1 MRIYIAIFVIL
12 MLTTLLLTI
21 LYKSIPV
28 KSDEVQAE
36 EVQEEEIDEEKIPD
50 SDSDSDSEDED
61 EILNGSTQGSSIK
74 PPRDK
79 SPPKINQP
87 QPIAPIRLPVRPTPP
102 PARAPPLI
110 PPTPP
115 PASLEPLPPT
125 PPAPAPAPPRPT
137 PTYTVSFSVKQ
148 KTMTVNITNIKNAHN
163 SFVITF
169 HGAAIP
175 AGPNRKYEYPETDL
189 KTYTLADGETSFTF
203 AVTVAYYGSYDYIVK
218 LNGEQTDTF
227 TAIHTEPLPPA
238 PPPPDQYQWVTHNK
252 KYHPFS
258 ALNGKFVNSDDIPGK
273 STSDS
278 RLTDI
283 SIDDCKEVCD
293 ELEYCNS
300 IQYTSGN
307 PMIKPR
313 GSKCY
318 ITSATVAGT
327 GKPEDTSYFAQN
339 DSGTKIFQKSITKS
353 YTPPPPA
360 SLEPLPPTPPP
371 SRAPPPSTKGIR
383 YVWFGYEDSDY
394 NRPLNI
400 REIEVYSG
408 GVNIVK
414 GFGGD
419 TVDSVSGF
427 YNDGNEFPPQQL
439 FDQQTSSLN
448 FGHTNDAKTNY
459 FKIDLGKEY
468 SVIDKVLVYNRTD
481 CCHDRWA
488 GSFVKLLDTNGNEIK
503 RSEKLPSN
511 RGEAENYKEGGI
523 RVKTFKNFGSDSTPS
538 VTTSTFERGMY
549 VSEKQAND
557 AAGNYL
563 KNGSDKRAEFE
574 ADIAKTL
581 TSSGAGSFTASDI
594 SVVKTEVNRT
604 GRRIWS
610 LSITVEIA
618 ASPAPAPSPS
628 ASPPS
633 ASPPSAPPLYQP
645 PTLQLESGK
654 IIKVVEKEFT
664 IIEPSSRTVE
674 REVRSYADSI
684 REDSPNGERQRRILI
699 NDYIKKQKESDK
711 NFINAEYVGASF
723 RLNESGRWY
732 AYMKVN
738 VSEIGDSPEEIQRKK
753 DEVAEAKKKLEEEQ
767 KAEQRRKQMEEVTK
781 INLETENKLYKEYPT
796 MKKSILKEILG
807 KSFHHLPSARTEVQ
821 KLIDA
826 EVAAVQTTQKK
837 LEEEQKAATEAA
849 AAASA
854 VAAAIAAAAAVE
866 AKKKLEEEQKAA
878 VIAAAKK
885 KIEDAKLEYG
895 SETWNAVILGKRV
908 NTKSVLNYEQ
918 LQTIKI
924 SPTTTFYDIMK
935 NNIVWF
941 NLESVKYL
949 IWSISND
956 DTYMDIKFMRNK
968 LLLSDKT
975 TRIVDVCWDNTREE
989 MKCENKTVYIKM
1001 NYNQSELNQSIG
1013 KELMTPV
1020 IGIPIYTF
1028 TTFPDGK
1035 WFKMQYNQ
1043 TNKTYSFKKIL
1054 QTPSE
1059 MRGIQSV
1066 QPDMLYKRKFYDDGI
1081 YRFIEYG
1088 MFGGRQSDIYNL
1100 SEFIIKTVDDKY
1112 VMYTKDDKLISGMRS
1127 GTSWEKRYQNNLIS
1141 NPVAISK
1148 DKVNKTDYEN
1158 AKFGLLGAMPFLHSF
1173 SNNGE
1178 IVPNKK
1184 YYSPN
1189 KKYYAI
1195 FIPNDGLYTKD
1206 AESDKYKVRIRTPN
1220 STSAKLYSSTRVSG
1234 GNHNHSLI
1242 FYKDN
1247 ESAPPSFPFLQRVQT
1262 EKSIS
1267 LDTKEKRRNFA
1278 VMVTDLGELLCLD
1291 LYGGKIANDFGR
1303 TREGQ
1308 YKNAQLAQCRKN
1320 DPDENSNPSDP
1331 IKYLVNKGTVT
1342 SLQKVENKDIYDSWK
1357 NIYNST
1363 TNLYFDK
1370 NGAVNNF
1377 DKISGQEMQNIWIDD
1392 CKDIRVIEPI
1402 IKPYIEQYWGYKGLY
1417 DDD

>member
-1 MRIYIAIFVIL
+1 
-12 MLTTLLLTI
+12 
-21 LYKSIPV
+21 
-28 KSDEVQAE
+28 
-36 EVQEEEIDEEKIPD
+36 
-50 SDSDSDSEDED
+50 
-61 EILNGSTQGSSIK
+61 
-74 PPRDK
+74 
-79 SPPKINQP
+79 
-87 QPIAPIRLPVRPTPP
+87 
-102 PARAPPLI
+102 
-110 PPTPP
+110 
-115 PASLEPLPPT
+115 
-125 PPAPAPAPPRPT
+125 
-137 PTYTVSFSVKQ
+137 
-148 KTMTVNITNIKNAHN
+148 
-163 SFVITF
+163 
-169 HGAAIP
+169 
-175 AGPNRKYEYPETDL
+175 
-189 KTYTLADGETSFTF
+189 
-203 AVTVAYYGSYDYIVK
+203 
-218 LNGEQTDTF
+218 
-227 TAIHTEPLPPA
+227 
-238 PPPPDQYQWVTHNK
+238 
-252 KYHPFS
+252 
-258 ALNGKFVNSDDIPGK
+258 
-273 STSDS
+273 
-278 RLTDI
+278 
-283 SIDDCKEVCD
+283 
-293 ELEYCNS
+293 
-300 IQYTSGN
+300 
-307 PMIKPR
+307 
-313 GSKCY
+313 
-318 ITSATVAGT
+318 
-327 GKPEDTSYFAQN
+327 
-339 DSGTKIFQKSITKS
+339 
-353 YTPPPPA
+353 
-360 SLEPLPPTPPP
+360 
-371 SRAPPPSTKGIR
+371 
-383 YVWFGYEDSDY
+383 
-394 NRPLNI
+394 LNI

-427 YNDGNEFPPQQL
+427 YNDGNDFPPQQL

-511 RGEAENYKEGGI
+511 RGEAENYKEDGI
-523 RVKTFKNFGSDSTPS
+523 RVKTFFAPS
-538 VTTSTFERGMY
+538 VTTSTIAHGMY

-557 AAGNYL
+557 AAANYL
-563 KNGSDKRAEFE
+563 KSGSDKRAEIE
-574 ADIAKTL
+574 ADIAKKL
-581 TSSGAGSFTASDI
+581 TSSGAGSFTASDV

-604 GRRIWS
+604 GRRVWS
-610 LSITVEIA
+610 LNITVEITNRKE
-618 ASPAPAPSPS
+618 
-628 ASPPS
+628 
-633 ASPPSAPPLYQP
+633 APPP
-645 PTLQLESGK
+645 PPPPPPPASNPPPPPPASNPPPPPPASNPPPQLESGK
-654 IIKVVEKEFT
+654 IIKVVEKEIVIYNSNAET
-664 IIEPSSRTVE
+664 KS
-674 REVRSYADSI
+674 RSYAESFGSNESHKRFFIDKYI
-684 REDSPNGERQRRILI
+684 R
-699 NDYIKKQKESDK
+699 KQKESDK
-711 NFINAEYVGASF
+711 NFINAEYVQPF
-723 RLNESGRWY
+723 RFRFEPHQVPNNGTWWHVY
-732 AYMKVN
+732 AKVN
-738 VSEIGDSPEEIQRKK
+738 VTEIGDSPEEIQRKK
-753 DEVAEAKKKLEEEQ
+753 DEEEAAAAEIQRKKDQRAAAEAAEKAERRRKQMEEAEKKLENKFYNKYPILKKSDLKELLMSYGYNTNSLEFEADIKKLLGAKEAEAKAAAAAVAAAKKKLEEEQKAVAAVSAAAAAEAKKKLEEEQ
-767 KAEQRRKQMEEVTK
+767 KA
-781 INLETENKLYKEYPT
+781 
-796 MKKSILKEILG
+796 
-807 KSFHHLPSARTEVQ
+807 
-821 KLIDA
+821 
-826 EVAAVQTTQKK
+826 AA
-837 LEEEQKAATEAA
+837 EAA
-849 AAASA
+849 AAEAKKKIEEAKNEQERLKAIKDAEEAKKKLEAEQKA
-854 VAAAIAAAAAVE
+854 VAEAAAAE

-878 VIAAAKK
+878 EEAKKKLEEEQKAAAIAAAKK

-1054 QTPSE
+1054 QTPSVF
-1059 MRGIQSV
+1059 RDWTIGTYFSQSADPSDIYRR
-1066 QPDMLYKRKFYDDGI
+1066 QFYDDGI
-1081 YRFIEYG
+1081 FRFKGYKE
-1088 MFGGRQSDIYNL
+1088 RNTIYNL
-1100 SEFIIKTVDDKY
+1100 SEFIIKTVGDKY

-1127 GTSWEKRYQNNLIS
+1127 GRSYDERYRRDLIS
-1141 NPVAISK
+1141 NPVTIPK

-1158 AKFGLLGAMPFLHSF
+1158 AKFGLLGGMPFLHSF

-1220 STSAKLYSSTRVSG
+1220 STSTKLYSQSLISG
-1234 GNHNHSLI
+1234 GNQLHSLI

-1247 ESAPPSFPFLQRVQT
+1247 ELAPNKTFMLNTS
-1262 EKSIS
+1262 
-1267 LDTKEKRRNFA
+1267 EKRRNFA
-1278 VMVTDLGELLCLD
+1278 LVVTDLGELLCFD
-1291 LYGGKIANDFGR
+1291 LYEGKIINNFGR
-1303 TREGQ
+1303 TYEGQ
-1308 YKNAQLAQCRKN
+1308 YKHAQLAQCRKN

-1357 NIYNST
+1357 KYYGNSR
-1363 TNLYFDK
+1363 YFDHD
-1370 NGAVNNF
+1370 GEVNNF

-1392 CKDIRVIEPI
+1392 CKDIRVIEPNN
-1402 IKPYIEQYWGYKGLY
+1402 
-1417 DDD
+1417 